1 MLLQASRDGNLEVVL
16 RLLYTNP
23 FIDRQDLRDALWE
36 AVRCRRVEVLRSLLE
51 FKVDPCSAPSA
62 SISQPPPNLKNA
74 PWTPIVALAVNGSKE
89 RADVVAELLAT
100 GRCREVGQTSG
111 AKSSGAPALPR
122 SGATG
127 ASSTASLGPSTT
139 GGGGGG
145 ASSSTAASLKP
156 IARHSGGYPT
166 PPSSSPT
173 RLPVAASSSSSLPF
187 SATAGTTTAFART
200 DSTSPRQPSAPSSR
214 PSSRQA
220 SAQSSPVVARRPSG
234 NGGGGGPGDVRQS
247 ASFFPE
253 EQEEEIVTTMPRST
267 ADLLCRVVRGGDGGG
282 GTPTAAAD
290 RLRGL
295 GVEELGALE
304 AELDALLRAVRSCHQ
319 QRMLEQ
325 LQSVQRRHEEVC
337 RGREALEEEQA
348 CVVCSEKP
356 KAMLFL
362 PCRHLC
368 TCDGCG
374 GQLRQCPICRAD
386 IDDKV
391 HAYRS

>member
-1 MLLQASRDGNLEVVL
+1 M
-16 RLLYTNP
+16 
-23 FIDRQDLRDALWE
+23 
-36 AVRCRRVEVLRSLLE
+36 
-51 FKVDPCSAPSA
+51 
-62 SISQPPPNLKNA
+62 
-74 PWTPIVALAVNGSKE
+74 
-89 RADVVAELLAT
+89 
-100 GRCREVGQTSG
+100 
-111 AKSSGAPALPR
+111 
-122 SGATG
+122 
-127 ASSTASLGPSTT
+127 
-139 GGGGGG
+139 
-145 ASSSTAASLKP
+145 
-156 IARHSGGYPT
+156 
-166 PPSSSPT
+166 
-173 RLPVAASSSSSLPF
+173 
-187 SATAGTTTAFART
+187 
-200 DSTSPRQPSAPSSR
+200 
-214 PSSRQA
+214 
-220 SAQSSPVVARRPSG
+220 
-234 NGGGGGPGDVRQS
+234 RQS

-282 GTPTAAAD
+282 GAPTAAAD

-304 AELDALLRAVRSCHQ
+304 AELDALLRAVRSCRQ